1 MSATKNDR
9 IRLLRMENDLLYRF
23 CKTIICH
30 MLRLVKSKKRLF
42 FAKNQAAAKFSSDKQ
57 LTLTAKNDTL

>member
-1 MSATKNDR
+1 
-9 IRLLRMENDLLYRF
+9 MENDLPYRF

-30 MLRLVKSKKRLF
+30 ALRLVKSKKRLF
-42 FAKNQAAAKFSSDKQ
+42 FAKNQAAAKFSSAKQ

>member
-1 MSATKNDR
+1 
-9 IRLLRMENDLLYRF
+9 MENNLPYRF
-23 CKTIICH
+23 CKTIIFH
-30 MLRLVKSKKRLF
+30 ESRLVKSQKRLF

>member
-1 MSATKNDR
+1 MSATKSAR
-9 IRLLRMENDLLYRF
+9 IRLLRMENNLLCRF

-30 MLRLVKSKKRLF
+30 VLSLVKSKKRLF

>member
-1 MSATKNDR
+1 
-9 IRLLRMENDLLYRF
+9 MENDLPYRF

-30 MLRLVKSKKRLF
+30 TTRLVKSKKRLF

>member
-1 MSATKNDR
+1 
-9 IRLLRMENDLLYRF
+9 MENNLLYRF

-30 MLRLVKSKKRLF
+30 ALRLVKPKKRLF